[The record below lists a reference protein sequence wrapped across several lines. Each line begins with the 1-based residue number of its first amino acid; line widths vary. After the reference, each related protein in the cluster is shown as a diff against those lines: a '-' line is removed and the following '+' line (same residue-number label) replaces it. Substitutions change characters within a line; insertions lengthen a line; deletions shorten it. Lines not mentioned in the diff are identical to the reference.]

1 MPAQSRP
8 RRSLNGFLKVVHG
21 IGFRGLAKAC
31 SIGMATLGIISAF
44 APGTALAGPPFFT
57 DDPEPAPYRHWEG
70 YIASQYRRD
79 RDGLAFTVPQFE
91 VNYGVYPNLMLHL
104 IAPFLRVK
112 PEGEPSR
119 HGYGDTELGLKF
131 RFIQESGL
139 RPMVGTF
146 PLVELPTGD
155 KDKGLG
161 NGKAQVFLP
170 VWLQKSRGPW
180 TSYGGG
186 GYEINPGPGN
196 KDFWVVGA
204 QAQREIFQG
213 WILGAEAFHKTA
225 DQEGGE
231 SSTGFNIGAMVN
243 FSETHHLLLSTGRD
257 LQGPNRFSSY
267 IAYQITFGP

>member
-1 MPAQSRP
+1 
-8 RRSLNGFLKVVHG
+8 
-21 IGFRGLAKAC
+21 
-31 SIGMATLGIISAF
+31 MATLGFIFAF

-70 YIASQYRRD
+70 YIATQYRRD
-79 RDGLAFTVPQFE
+79 QDGLAFTAPHFE

-112 PEGEPSR
+112 PGGEPSLY
-119 HGYGDTELGLKF
+119 GYGDTELGLKF
-131 RFIQESGL
+131 RFVQESGL

-186 GYEINPGPGN
+186 GYEINPGPEN

-213 WILGAEAFHKTA
+213 WALGAEAFHKTA

-231 SSTGFNIGAMVN
+231 SSTGFGIGAMVN
-243 FSETHHLLLSTGRD
+243 FSETHHLLLSAGHD